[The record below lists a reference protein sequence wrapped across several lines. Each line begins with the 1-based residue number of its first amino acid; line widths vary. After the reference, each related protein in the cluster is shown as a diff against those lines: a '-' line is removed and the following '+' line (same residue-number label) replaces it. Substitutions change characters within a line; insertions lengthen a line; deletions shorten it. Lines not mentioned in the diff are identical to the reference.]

1 MRAFIRGVLNALIIV
16 SVGLASFLL
25 SMRLAIHGREVS
37 VPTFVNM
44 SVPEAERLAQ
54 KVGVQ
59 ISAEDKFYSAQ
70 VGAGKILSQ
79 SPAPGSSVR
88 RGFRVQVA
96 VSLGPQMRAI
106 PDVVGQSQRAAELN
120 TRRRGLELGTVAL
133 LPVAESAPE
142 TVLGQNPAAN
152 AEGIATPRVDLLV
165 TQTPEA
171 PTFVMPELVGKRLPD
186 ANAACTAAGL
196 KIEGVISQSISDS
209 VADSTSR
216 DAIVTAQSPIAGER
230 VTAATTVKLTV
241 LKAFPALNVQTQT
254 PTLR

>member
-59 ISAEDKFYSAQ
+59 ISEEDKFYSAQ
-70 VGAGKILSQ
+70 IATGKILSQ
-79 SPAPGSSVR
+79 SPAPGTSVR

-96 VSLGPQMRAI
+96 VSLGPQMHAI

-120 TRRRGLELGTVAL
+120 TRRRGLELGSVAM
-133 LPVAESAPE
+133 LPVAASAPE
-142 TVLGQNPAAN
+142 TVLGQDPSAN
-152 AEGIATPRVDLLV
+152 ADGIATPRVNLLV
-165 TQTPEA
+165 SQDPEA
-171 PTFVMPELVGKRLPD
+171 PSFVMPELVGKKLPD
-186 ANAACTAAGL
+186 ANAACSAIGL
-196 KIEGVISQSISDS
+196 KVSQDNGGSG
-209 VADSTSR
+209 ADSTAV
-216 DAIVTAQSPIAGER
+216 DPIVVAQSPVAGER
-230 VTAATTVKLTV
+230 VTSATPVTLTV
-241 LKAFPALNVQTQT
+241 LKAAPAVSVQT
-254 PTLR
+254 PTSTLR